1 MLHTYTIILQYV
13 ARSKVMGGVIVS
25 GRTSQIGAVIVSSR
39 LIYQLNL
46 CPQLTMA
53 NQGMPP
59 AVVSSHPFQFKFL
72 TASIKEWLAAEVVM
86 SEKSSSRPLSH
97 SERTAFHS
105 CSTCTQ
111 VPRFSFQKK
120 KISEL
125 EWGLNPHTHISGVML
140 YQPSLVPRC
149 YSQLFNVVH
158 GHRTDQGGGQG

>member
-1 MLHTYTIILQYV
+1 
-13 ARSKVMGGVIVS
+13 MGGVIVS
-25 GRTSQIGAVIVSSR
+25 GRTSQIGAVTVSSR

-111 VPRFSFQKK
+111 VPRFSFRKK
-120 KISEL
+120 KISGL

-140 YQPSLVPRC
+140 YQLSYQALGSKLVRRKGIQVLALGAHYIRKNISLMEHPW
-149 YSQLFNVVH
+149 Q
-158 GHRTDQGGGQG
+158 